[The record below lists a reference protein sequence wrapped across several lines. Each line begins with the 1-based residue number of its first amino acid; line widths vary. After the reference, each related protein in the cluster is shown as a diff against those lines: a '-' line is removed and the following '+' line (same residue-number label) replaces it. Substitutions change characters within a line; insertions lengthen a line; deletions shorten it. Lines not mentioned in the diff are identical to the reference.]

1 LVLPDGEV
9 AGTLCALDPSSA
21 ALEPEAV
28 ADPTALASLVAFK
41 LERDRRFVAER
52 ETADAKYRAVVES
65 AGDAIVTIGADGR
78 VAGWNPAAARV
89 FGRRAEE
96 IVGRPLAALI
106 PERFRD
112 AHAAGVTRLAG
123 GGAPSLLGRTVEVA
137 ALRRDGTEFP
147 IELSLTSW
155 QGKDGHFFTAVIRDV
170 SERHATRAKL
180 ETHAERLRT
189 IVATQTELVAA
200 QIEPGTLL
208 QVVADRMRDIS
219 GADGTAIELVDGSDL
234 VMRAASG
241 IADAHVGM
249 RLPMDSSLAGLC
261 ARTGEVVRCDDTEA
275 DARVHR
281 ANARRIGVRSMLA
294 VPLRHRTE
302 TVGVL
307 KVYGLQPNAFTDQD
321 ASYLQLI
328 GAPIGSALSSA
339 ATLEAERALAA
350 ERAVALD
357 TMREAK
363 EAADTA
369 RAAAEEANAV
379 KSAFLLTMSHELR
392 TPLNAIIGYGQ
403 LLLDGLSGPLLPEQE
418 ADVALIARAGDRL
431 LGLVED
437 VLDLS
442 RIEAGQIALE
452 PEAVDLGKVIDEVC
466 AEVIP
471 RAAAKGLEVAIDV
484 APDLH
489 LRADRRRLGQVIANL
504 LDNAVKFTEQGEVRV
519 GARGV
524 PRGIEV
530 VVADSGIGIAPGE
543 TTRIFDPFQQADGST
558 TRRHGGLG
566 LGLAIA
572 QKLTE
577 CHGGTI
583 RVESEPGA
591 GSVFTFTLP
600 AAS

>member
-1 LVLPDGEV
+1 
-9 AGTLCALDPSSA
+9 
-21 ALEPEAV
+21 
-28 ADPTALASLVAFK
+28 
-41 LERDRRFVAER
+41 
-52 ETADAKYRAVVES
+52 
-65 AGDAIVTIGADGR
+65 
-78 VAGWNPAAARV
+78 
-89 FGRRAEE
+89 
-96 IVGRPLAALI
+96 
-106 PERFRD
+106 
-112 AHAAGVTRLAG
+112 
-123 GGAPSLLGRTVEVA
+123 
-137 ALRRDGTEFP
+137 
-147 IELSLTSW
+147 
-155 QGKDGHFFTAVIRDV
+155 
-170 SERHATRAKL
+170 
-180 ETHAERLRT
+180 
-189 IVATQTELVAA
+189 
-200 QIEPGTLL
+200 
-208 QVVADRMRDIS
+208 MRDIS

-249 RLPMDSSLAGLC
+249 RLPMDGSLAGLC

-294 VPLRHRTE
+294 VPLRHRAE

-321 ASYLQLI
+321 AWYLQLI

-350 ERAVALD
+350 ERAVALE

-363 EAADTA
+363 EAAEAA
-369 RAAAEEANAV
+369 RVAAEDANAV

-418 ADVALIARAGDRL
+418 ADVALIAQAGDRL

-484 APDLH
+484 APEPAPARRPPTARPGH
-489 LRADRRRLGQVIANL
+489 RQPARQRRQVHRARGGAGGSPRGSAGHRGRRR
-504 LDNAVKFTEQGEVRV
+504 R
-519 GARGV
+519 
-524 PRGIEV
+524 
-530 VVADSGIGIAPGE
+530 
-543 TTRIFDPFQQADGST
+543 
-558 TRRHGGLG
+558 
-566 LGLAIA
+566 
-572 QKLTE
+572 
-577 CHGGTI
+577 
-583 RVESEPGA
+583 
-591 GSVFTFTLP
+591 
-600 AAS
+600 